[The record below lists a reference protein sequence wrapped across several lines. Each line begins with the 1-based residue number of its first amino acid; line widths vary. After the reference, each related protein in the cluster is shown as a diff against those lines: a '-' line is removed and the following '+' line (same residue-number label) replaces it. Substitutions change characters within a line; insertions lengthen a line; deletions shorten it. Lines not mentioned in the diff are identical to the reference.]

1 MSSSRH
7 AVEWA
12 ARESALLMRI
22 LNSCCITR
30 PPAALTPVTV
40 NQGERALLR
49 KRPQKWVDTLR
60 RTPPHGAMARSVVA
74 IAA

>member
-12 ARESALLMRI
+12 ARESALLM
-22 LNSCCITR
+22 NSCCITR
-30 PPAALTPVTV
+30 PPAALMTPVTV